1 MTDADEEDTL
11 TKLNTLLNKSM
22 ILMDSTAENEGD
34 QNKNDRCIIIN
45 AKARSGSP
53 HKTLRLAPRKS
64 ILKKLE
70 KTTNEN
76 ELETNIGE
84 RENLDESVNNMIT
97 EFSNSVPL
105 LPRPRNL
112 QEFVEG
118 ETIVPESTESA
129 FTLDDIS
136 DSEDIW
142 IMNIPRTINPQDL
155 NGQTLILGD
164 KSKIKVREERYC
176 AVNHSVKGN
185 VTCVFNTEKL
195 KSKYKTVNIKPAGA
209 IMVRRKLSGITK
221 IKPIDIEQSGVPFPK
236 NLKPRHP
243 LFGIPYEG
251 QVRND
256 EIK

>member
-1 MTDADEEDTL
+1 
-11 TKLNTLLNKSM
+11 
-22 ILMDSTAENEGD
+22 
-34 QNKNDRCIIIN
+34 
-45 AKARSGSP
+45 
-53 HKTLRLAPRKS
+53 
-64 ILKKLE
+64 
-70 KTTNEN
+70 
-76 ELETNIGE
+76 
-84 RENLDESVNNMIT
+84 MIT
-97 EFSNSVPL
+97 EFSSSVPL

-243 LFGIPYEG
+243 LFDVHPSRARISTREPILRGISLPISSGNIAVILDTIVGGYCRIGRSREHG
-251 QVRND
+251 LLRHWRTLVTLLF
-256 EIK
+256 

>member
-1 MTDADEEDTL
+1 
-11 TKLNTLLNKSM
+11 
-22 ILMDSTAENEGD
+22 
-34 QNKNDRCIIIN
+34 
-45 AKARSGSP
+45 
-53 HKTLRLAPRKS
+53 
-64 ILKKLE
+64 
-70 KTTNEN
+70 
-76 ELETNIGE
+76 
-84 RENLDESVNNMIT
+84 MIT
-97 EFSNSVPL
+97 EFSSSVPL

-176 AVNHSVKGN
+176 AVNHSVK
-185 VTCVFNTEKL
+185 
-195 KSKYKTVNIKPAGA
+195 VNIKPAGA

-243 LFGIPYEG
+243 LFDVHPSRARISTREPILRGISLPISSGNIAVILDTIVGGYCRIGRSREHG
-251 QVRND
+251 LLRHWRTLVTLLF
-256 EIK
+256 